1 MAGTDCLMER
11 LARTGEAIRA
21 TASKLEKTRLL
32 GEYFAG
38 LDKASLPLAAVF
50 FTARPFPDRDQRKL
64 NLGYAV
70 IRNAVCAVA
79 GVEES
84 ALGDA
89 YLRHSDVGDVIEEV
103 LRDRTHPRP
112 TTLPDVEATF
122 ARIYAERTVK
132 KKTEALVELLDRL
145 TPLEAKYIG
154 KILTGDLRIGLRA
167 GLVEEG
173 IARAA
178 GAPAADVAWASM
190 LTGDLGEVALLAR
203 RGALRQAQLHLMHP
217 LQFMLASPEE
227 DADAIMRRVGGEA
240 WVEDKYD
247 GIRGQL
253 HKQGSRVVLYSRDLN
268 EVTSAFPEVV
278 NAAGRLAHDVL
289 LDGELLA
296 FKDGV
301 VRPFNELQ
309 HRLGRKVVSAQL
321 LREIPVAFVAFDLL
335 SLDGRTLIEEPL
347 RERRR
352 LLETLELPPP
362 FMLAYL
368 ISARSPQELDHLF
381 AGARARHNEGLMVK
395 DPSTP
400 YTPGRR
406 GLGWLKLKKALAT
419 LDVVVTGVEWG
430 HGKRRGVLS
439 DYTFAVY
446 DEGQARLVNIGKAYS
461 GLTDAEIASMTE
473 HFKAIT
479 LKDYGRFRAVQ
490 PEVVLEVAFDAIM
503 ESGRH
508 NSGYALRFPRINR
521 IRTDK
526 TVRDI
531 DTLANVDR
539 LYRAFTRERVQLVE
553 PGEAPADGAA
563 ARSGSGSPPPR

>member
-1 MAGTDCLMER
+1 MQRFAQ
-11 LARTGEAIRA
+11 TGEAIRA
-21 TASKLEKTRLL
+21 TSSKLEKTRLL
-32 GEYFAG
+32 AEYFSD
-38 LDKASLPLAAVF
+38 LDDRTLPLAAIF
-50 FTARPFPDRDQRKL
+50 FTARPFADRDQRKL

-79 GVEES
+79 GVDED
-84 ALGDA
+84 ALGEA

-103 LRDRTHPRP
+103 LQGRTHPQP
-112 TTLPDVEATF
+112 TALLDVEETF

-132 KKTEALVELLDRL
+132 KKSEHLRALIDRL

-167 GLVEEG
+167 GLVEDG
-173 IARAA
+173 IARAF
-178 GAPAADVAWASM
+178 GATAPDVAWASM

-203 RGALRQAQLHLMHP
+203 RGRLLKAQLHLMHP

-227 DADAIMRRVGGEA
+227 DAQAIMRRVGGEA

-253 HKQGSRVVLYSRDLN
+253 HKEGSRVVLYSRDLN
-268 EVTSAFPEVV
+268 DVTGAFPEVV
-278 NAAGRLAHDVL
+278 EAAAALPHDVL

-301 VRPFNELQ
+301 VRPFFELQ
-309 HRLGRKVVSAQL
+309 HRLGRKVVSARL
-321 LREIPVAFVAFDLL
+321 LAEVPVIFVAFDILY
-335 SLDGRTLIEEPL
+335 LDGRTLLEEPL

-352 LLETLELPPP
+352 LLDALTLPPP

-368 ISARSPQELDHLF
+368 VSARSPEELDRLF
-381 AGARARHNEGLMVK
+381 DAARARNNEGLMVK
-395 DPSTP
+395 DPQSR
-400 YTPGRR
+400 YRPGRR

-419 LDVVVTGVEWG
+419 LDVVVTGVEIG
-430 HGKRRGVLS
+430 HGKRKHVLS

-446 DEGQARLVNIGKAYS
+446 DEGSDRLVNIGKAYS
-461 GLTDAEIASMTE
+461 GLTDAEIAHMTE
-473 HFKAIT
+473 HFKSIT

-508 NSGYALRFPRINR
+508 NSGYALRFPRIKQ

-531 DTLANVDR
+531 DTLANVAR
-539 LYRAFTRERVQLVE
+539 LHRAFTSERVQLVE
-553 PGEAPADGAA
+553 PAE
-563 ARSGSGSPPPR
+563 

>member
-1 MAGTDCLMER
+1 VADPESGLVER
-11 LARTGEAIRA
+11 FARTAEAIRA
-21 TASKLEKTRLL
+21 TSSKLEKTRLL
-32 GEYFAG
+32 AEYFAG
-38 LDKASLPLAAVF
+38 LDEASLPLAAVF
-50 FTARPFPDRDQRKL
+50 FTARPFADRDQRKL

-79 GVEES
+79 GVDDS
-84 ALGDA
+84 ALGQA

-103 LRDRTHPRP
+103 LSGRTHPRA
-112 TTLPDVEATF
+112 TTLSDLEATF
-122 ARIYAERTVK
+122 ARIYAERTVRK
-132 KKTEALVELLDRL
+132 KGEVLIELLDRL
-145 TPLEAKYIG
+145 TPRQAKYVG

-178 GAPAADVAWASM
+178 GAPAPDVAWAGM

-203 RGALRQAQLHLMHP
+203 RGALRQARLRLMHP

-227 DADAIMRRVGGEA
+227 DAQSIMRRVGTEA

-253 HKQGSRVVLYSRDLN
+253 HKEGSRVVLYSRDLN
-268 EVTSAFPEVV
+268 EVTAAFPEVV
-278 NAAGRLAHDVL
+278 EAARQPPHDVL

-296 FKDGV
+296 FKDGA
-301 VRPFNELQ
+301 VRPFFELQ

-321 LREIPVAFVAFDLL
+321 QREVPVIFVAFDLL
-335 SLDGRTLIEEPL
+335 YLDGRTLLQEPL

-352 LLETLELPPP
+352 LLEELELPAP
-362 FMLAYL
+362 FMLAHL
-368 ISARSPQELDHLF
+368 ITARSPEELDQLF
-381 AGARARHNEGLMVK
+381 DAARARNNEGLMVK
-395 DPSTP
+395 GPNTP

-446 DEGQARLVNIGKAYS
+446 DESSDRLVNIGKAYS

-473 HFKAIT
+473 HFKSIT
-479 LKDYGRFRAVQ
+479 LKDYGRFRLVQ

-508 NSGYALRFPRINR
+508 NSGYALRFPRIKR

-526 TVRDI
+526 TPREI
-531 DTLANVDR
+531 DTLDNVAR
-539 LYRAFTRERVQLVE
+539 LHRAFTRERVQLVE
-553 PGEAPADGAA
+553 PAQPAVEGEP
-563 ARSGSGSPPPR
+563 ARSGS

>member
-1 MAGTDCLMER
+1 LISEAVDKLSRMEAF
-11 LARTGEAIRA
+11 ARTGEAIRA
-21 TASKLEKTRLL
+21 TSSKLEKTRLL

-38 LDKASLPLAAVF
+38 LDDETLPLAAVY
-50 FTARPFPDRDQRKL
+50 FTARPFADRDQRKL

-70 IRNAVCAVA
+70 IRLAVCELAQVDDDVL
-79 GVEES
+79 GES
-84 ALGDA
+84 
-89 YLRHSDVGDVIEEV
+89 YMRHSDVGDVIEEV
-103 LRDRTHPRP
+103 LDGHTHPRP
-112 TTLPDVEATF
+112 TSLPQVHETF
-122 ARIYAERTVK
+122 VRIYEQRTVK
-132 KKTEALVELLDRL
+132 KKAEALRELLDRL
-145 TPLEAKYIG
+145 TPRAAKYIG

-173 IARAA
+173 IAKAF
-178 GAPAADVAWASM
+178 GAPLADVSWAGM

-203 RGALRQAQLHLMHP
+203 RGGLRSARLRLMHP

-227 DADAIMRRVGGEA
+227 DAQAIMRRVGGEA

-253 HKQGSRVVLYSRDLN
+253 HKEGDRVVLYSRDLN
-268 EVTSAFPEVV
+268 DVTAAFPDVV
-278 NAAGRLAHDVL
+278 EAAAAVPHDIL

-301 VRPFNELQ
+301 VRPFFELQ

-321 LREIPVAFVAFDLL
+321 RGDVPVVFVAFDLL
-335 SLDGRTLIEEPL
+335 YLDGRNLLTEAL

-352 LLETLELPPP
+352 LLEELNLPSP

-368 ISARSPQELDHLF
+368 IQATDAAELDRIF
-381 AGARARHNEGLMVK
+381 DDARGRNNEGLMVK
-395 DPSTP
+395 DPASR

-430 HGKRRGVLS
+430 HGKRKNVLS

-446 DEGQARLVNIGKAYS
+446 DEGSDRLVNIGKAYS
-461 GLTDAEIASMTE
+461 GLTDVEIAQMTDY
-473 HFKAIT
+473 FKSIT
-479 LKDYGRFRAVQ
+479 LMDYGRFRLVQ
-490 PEVVLEVAFDAIM
+490 PEIVLEVAFDAIM

-508 NSGYALRFPRINR
+508 NSGYALRFPRIKQ
-521 IRTDK
+521 IRRDK
-526 TVRDI
+526 TIRDI
-531 DTLANVDR
+531 DTLANVEKMH
-539 LYRAFTRERVQLVE
+539 RAFTGERIQLVE
-553 PGEAPADGAA
+553 PAQA
-563 ARSGSGSPPPR
+563 